1 MLVGIIC
8 VIAAASLSSISVNL
22 QKKSHNI
29 ENERQ
34 QTLVW
39 LSGLVC
45 MLCAGGLDFLAL
57 SYLSQLQI
65 GIFGASALIINYF
78 ISKNAFK
85 EKLGR
90 ELTTAV
96 TLLAVGVPLAAY
108 GTHGDS
114 EDVVT
119 LAMFNTAAAN
129 AAVWVMFGLEA
140 VVATACAF
148 SESVLPRAA
157 ATGLF
162 GSTQVFYAK
171 YISLVLT
178 TRSAA
183 PQLSKACFM
192 AALAAILHVYFY
204 NLALSKGS
212 AATVMPLHQCC
223 WVLGCFLYSFIAFS
237 EAIPE
242 ETAKR
247 VCVALGC
254 SLCAA
259 AMAIIARAESKQQQ
273 SRQNYNSVAQD
284 VM

>member
-1 MLVGIIC
+1 
-8 VIAAASLSSISVNL
+8 
-22 QKKSHNI
+22 
-29 ENERQ
+29 
-34 QTLVW
+34 
-39 LSGLVC
+39 
-45 MLCAGGLDFLAL
+45 LDFIAL

-78 ISKNAFK
+78 ISKNAFN
-85 EKLGR
+85 EKLSR

-119 LAMFNTAAAN
+119 LEMFNTAAAS
-129 AAVWVMFGLEA
+129 AALWVVYALQA
-140 VVATACAF
+140 VLATACVF

-162 GSTQVFYAK
+162 GSSMVFYAK
-171 YISLVLT
+171 YLSLVLT

-183 PQLSKACFM
+183 PQLSKACSM
-192 AALAAILHVYFY
+192 AGLSVILHIYFY

-212 AATVMPLHQCC
+212 AATVMPLHQSC
-223 WVLGCFLYSFIAFS
+223 WVIGCFLYSFVAFS
-237 EAIPE
+237 EAIPD

-259 AMAIIARAESKQQQ
+259 AMAIVAKTESKPA
-273 SRQNYNSVAQD
+273 RDYKTVAQE
-284 VM
+284 VI

>member
-1 MLVGIIC
+1 
-8 VIAAASLSSISVNL
+8 
-22 QKKSHNI
+22 
-29 ENERQ
+29 
-34 QTLVW
+34 
-39 LSGLVC
+39 
-45 MLCAGGLDFLAL
+45 MLCSGCLDFLAL

-85 EKLGR
+85 EKLSK
-90 ELTTAV
+90 EMTTAV
-96 TLLAVGVPLAAY
+96 ALLAVGVPFASY

-114 EDVVT
+114 QDVVT
-119 LAMFNTAAAN
+119 LEMFNTASAN
-129 AAVWVMFGLEA
+129 AALWVMYALQA
-140 VVATACAF
+140 VLATACAF

-171 YISLVLT
+171 YISLALT
-178 TRSAA
+178 TRQAA
-183 PQLSKACFM
+183 PQLSSAFLM
-192 AALAAILHVYFY
+192 GALAVFIHVYFY

-212 AATVMPLHQCC
+212 AATVMPLHQSS
-223 WVLGCFLYSFIAFS
+223 WASGCFLYSFIAFS
-237 EAIPE
+237 EAIPD

-259 AMAIIARAESKQQQ
+259 AMAIIAKAESKG
-273 SRQNYNSVAQD
+273 RNEYNAVAQD
-284 VM
+284 VI